1 VALSHKK
8 KNMKKLVLLV
18 LVLAFQLGNAQ
29 IQDAWVFFADKE
41 NVQVSIDNPLTILTQ
56 EAIDRKTLHEVPI
69 DERDVPVT
77 ESYITQ
83 IKNASGITYWA
94 KSKWMN
100 CVYVQGTI
108 PDIEA
113 LLNLSFVV
121 DIEWADKDLNF
132 PNPIGTASDKF
143 AVENQNSRIDYNY
156 GAAANQIEMIEGDYL
171 HELDFTGEGMV
182 IGVTDS
188 GFPSFVSNPAFS
200 HVVNNNR
207 LLGTF
212 DFFSRTTNVEGT
224 GQHGVNTTSDIVGF
238 LENEFVGTAPNA
250 SLYLFRTEYGPD
262 ENPREEAWY
271 VEALE
276 RADSLGV
283 DVINTSLGYQEYD
296 NPNYSH
302 TYEDLNGITTFAAR
316 GANLA
321 FEKGMILVTS
331 AGNAGN
337 GFGTV
342 GTPAD
347 AIGLLAVGAVNSAGN
362 YATFSSR
369 GPTVDGRI
377 KPDVMA
383 QGQGSAVIRD
393 NGTVDFSNGTS
404 FSSPI
409 LAGAVTCLWQSK
421 PEAKNY
427 EIMQIVRET
436 ASLYN
441 TPTDQMGYG
450 IANFRDAYNA
460 LHNLGFEDQFL
471 NDNFAVYPNPVKDV
485 LNISF
490 PQGVTNAEI
499 TIYNILG
506 KEVMKTEVSSS
517 GNQIFL
523 SSLPQGIYI
532 ANVVAEETK
541 NSFKIIKQ

>member
-1 VALSHKK
+1 
-8 KNMKKLVLLV
+8 MKKLVLLT
-18 LVLAFQLGNAQ
+18 LVLAFQMGNAQ
-29 IQDAWVFFADKE
+29 LQDAWVFFADKE
-41 NVQVSIDNPLTILTQ
+41 DVQFSIDNPLTILTQ
-56 EAIDRKTLHEVPI
+56 EAIDRKALHEVPI

-83 IKNASGITYWA
+83 IKNAAGITYWA

-100 CVYVQGTI
+100 CVYVQGTM

-113 LLNLSFVV
+113 LLNLSFVT

-143 AVENQNSRIDYNY
+143 AVENQNSRIEYNY

-171 HELDFTGEGMV
+171 HELNFTGEDMTIAV
-182 IGVTDS
+182 MDS
-188 GFPSFVSNPAFS
+188 GFPNFANNPAFS
-200 HVVNNNR
+200 HVISNNR

-212 DFFSRTTNVEGT
+212 DFFSRTTDVTGT
-224 GQHGVNTTSDIVGF
+224 GSHGINTTSDIAGF
-238 LENEFVGTAPNA
+238 LENQFVGTAPNA
-250 SLYLFRTEYGPD
+250 SLYLFRTEYGPS
-262 ENPREEAWY
+262 ENPREEAWW

-283 DVINTSLGYQEYD
+283 DVINTSLSYQEYD
-296 NPNYSH
+296 DSNYDHS
-302 TYEDLNGITTFAAR
+302 YEDLDGQTAFASR
-316 GANLA
+316 GANIA
-321 FEKGMILVTS
+321 FEKGMIMVSS

-342 GTPAD
+342 ATPAD
-347 AIGLLAVGAVNSAGN
+347 APGSLTIGAVNSSGN
-362 YATFSSR
+362 YASFSSR

-383 QGQGSAVIRD
+383 QGQGSAVITQGG
-393 NGTVDFSNGTS
+393 NVDFSNGTS

-409 LAGAVTCLWQSK
+409 IAGAVACLWESK
-421 PEAKNY
+421 PETKNVDLV
-427 EIMQIVRET
+427 QIIRET
-436 ASLYN
+436 ASIYN
-441 TPTDQMGYG
+441 NPTDQMGYG

-460 LHNLGFEDQFL
+460 LHNLGIEEQFL
-471 NDNFAVYPNPVKDV
+471 NDNFAVYPNPVRDV

-490 PQGVTNAEI
+490 PQGVSNAEI
-499 TIYNILG
+499 TLYNILG
-506 KEVMKTEVSSS
+506 KEVMKTQVTSS
-517 GNQIFL
+517 GNQILL

-532 ANVVAEETK
+532 ATVVAEETK

>member
-1 VALSHKK
+1 
-8 KNMKKLVLLV
+8 M
-18 LVLAFQLGNAQ
+18 
-29 IQDAWVFFADKE
+29 
-41 NVQVSIDNPLTILTQ
+41 
-56 EAIDRKTLHEVPI
+56 
-69 DERDVPVT
+69 
-77 ESYITQ
+77 
-83 IKNASGITYWA
+83 
-94 KSKWMN
+94 
-100 CVYVQGTI
+100 
-108 PDIEA
+108 
-113 LLNLSFVV
+113 
-121 DIEWADKDLNF
+121 
-132 PNPIGTASDKF
+132 
-143 AVENQNSRIDYNY
+143 
-156 GAAANQIEMIEGDYL
+156 
-171 HELDFTGEGMV
+171 
-182 IGVTDS
+182 
-188 GFPSFVSNPAFS
+188 
-200 HVVNNNR
+200 
-207 LLGTF
+207 
-212 DFFSRTTNVEGT
+212 
-224 GQHGVNTTSDIVGF
+224 
-238 LENEFVGTAPNA
+238 GTAPNA

-296 NPNYSH
+296 NPNYTH
-302 TYEDLNGITTFAAR
+302 TYEDLNGVTTFAAR
-316 GANLA
+316 GSNIA

-342 GTPAD
+342 ATPAD
-347 AIGLLAVGAVNSAGN
+347 AIGLLAVGAVNAAGN
-362 YATFSSR
+362 YASFSSR

-383 QGQGSAVIRD
+383 QGQGSAVIRE

-421 PEAKNY
+421 PDAKNY

-436 ASLYN
+436 ASIYN
-441 TPTDQMGYG
+441 NPTDEMGYG

-460 LHNLGFEDQFL
+460 LHNLGIEDQFL
-471 NDNFAVYPNPVKDV
+471 NDNFAVYPNPVKDI

-490 PQGVTNAEI
+490 PQNVTNAEI
-499 TIYNILG
+499 TLYNILG
-506 KEVMKTEVSSS
+506 KEVMRTQVTAS
-517 GNQIFL
+517 GNQVIL

-532 ANVVAEETK
+532 ATVIAEETK